1 VKESRGLTSRQSRE
15 SMTELTS
22 TAVGRAVRA
31 MGRLGAFLGIK
42 GSVATDAPV
51 TPASDV
57 DVSCL
62 VRFIEELAR
71 VPRPTVVELGTRRQE
86 GQQRSRHHVWVPHA
100 DQYIGVDYEPGDD
113 VDLVADAHEL
123 SRHVPCS
130 SVDAVVSCSTFEH
143 IKYPWIAALEIAKV
157 LKIGGLILIQAP
169 QTFALH
175 AFPHDYWRFSTEGLK
190 TLFPPALGFEVL
202 SCHYQY
208 PCQIVS
214 PDDPTQ
220 SSSPSYLS
228 VCLVAR
234 KIGPAPD
241 TFILDLSRS
250 L

>member
-100 DQYIGVDYEPGDD
+100 DQYIGVDYEPGD
-113 VDLVADAHEL
+113 
-123 SRHVPCS
+123 
-130 SVDAVVSCSTFEH
+130 TFEH